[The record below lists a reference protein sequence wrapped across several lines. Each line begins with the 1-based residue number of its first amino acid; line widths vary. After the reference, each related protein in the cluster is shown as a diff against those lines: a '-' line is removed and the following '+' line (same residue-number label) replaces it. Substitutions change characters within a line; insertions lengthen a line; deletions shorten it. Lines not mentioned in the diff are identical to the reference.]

1 VREFIQH
8 ADFGEREFAL
18 VEAFFE
24 DSNLAG
30 IEAVE
35 AAYGV
40 GGLVEG
46 GGHPEASVRQ
56 LSFQAS

>member
-1 VREFIQH
+1 
-8 ADFGEREFAL
+8 L

-40 GGLVEG
+40 GGWVEG
-46 GGHPEASVRQ
+46 GGHPEASVR
-56 LSFQAS
+56 